1 LVVERAFEDRRLQE
15 LNRTDFPPGF
25 KFDLDVQDGY
35 MGNVKGDTGNFP
47 LTGFTL
53 VGFLALIDIPR
64 STVKPAIELCTKAN
78 IRVYM
83 VTGDHPETAHA
94 IAKQLGLVS
103 SPTLGEVQAGDYD
116 EQKFPHLKE
125 LADKARAKQAKGQP
139 TMDAA
144 AKAVNEAE
152 AALKAAKASGDKQKE
167 EAAKNELQAK
177 KAAKMQEDSLWIL
190 TEEDYLPKEFLDYL
204 QECKEERAKALE
216 EYKKQPNLTA
226 DDIKAREAERQKN
239 ADTRPIASK
248 KFDLPLQA
256 IVVTGTRLETFE
268 PEDWKTVLQHKEVVF
283 ARTMPQ
289 QKQDIVTYLN
299 RQAT

>member
-1 LVVERAFEDRRLQE
+1 MRVRLARRLQE

-25 KFDLDVQDGY
+25 KFDSDAQDGY
-35 MGNVKGDTGNFP
+35 KGNVKGDTGNFP

-64 STVKPAIELCTKAN
+64 STVKPAIELCTKAS

-125 LADKARAKQAKGQP
+125 LADKARANQAKGQP

-144 AKAVNEAE
+144 AKAVKEAE
-152 AALKAAKASGDKQKE
+152 AALEAAKASGDKATE
-167 EAAKNELQAK
+167 EAAKKELQAK
-177 KAAKMQEDSLWIL
+177 KAAKAQEDNLWIL
-190 TEEDYLPKEFLDYL
+190 TEEDYLPKEFQDYL
-204 QECKEERAKALE
+204 QEGREAREKALK
-216 EYKKQPNLTA
+216 EYKEQNLSEDA
-226 DDIKAREAERQKN
+226 IKAKEAERQKK
-239 ADTRPIASK
+239 ADARPIASK
-248 KFDLPLQA
+248 KFDLPVQA
-256 IVVTGTRLETFE
+256 IVVTGTMLETFE

-299 RQAT
+299 RHATQSP